1 MNREVSLQRLDN
13 AQVSPTHSGLMN
25 YDFTFSLKGHVA
37 LVTGSSRGLGKA
49 IAMAFGKRGAKVA
62 FNFKNDETSAQATFD
77 EFTRAGGEGMIVRAD
92 ASDAGEISRMVTEVK
107 AKLGPIDILVPNA
120 TPAQPLKPLEEY
132 DWAFYQQM
140 LDFFIKSP
148 FLLAQAIVPGMKEKR
163 WGRIINIGSEVF
175 QKSVPNFA
183 PYVSAKGGQLGQT
196 RSLASELAPFGIT
209 ANIIAPGWIPTE
221 RHLNDPQEEKDRYL
235 KTIPM
240 GRWGVPDDVAA
251 AAVYFASQ
259 EASFISG
266 QTLCVNGGSSPW

>member
-1 MNREVSLQRLDN
+1 MK
-13 AQVSPTHSGLMN
+13 H
-25 YDFTFSLKGHVA
+25 DFTFSLKGHVA

-49 IAMAFGKRGAKVA
+49 VAMAFGKQGAKVA
-62 FNFKNDETSAQATFD
+62 FNYRNDEASAQATLA
-77 EFTRAGGEGMIVRAD
+77 EYRAAGGEGMLVRAD
-92 ASDAGEISRMVTEVK
+92 ASDPAEIARMVAEVK
-107 AKLGPIDILVPNA
+107 AELGPIDILVPNA

-132 DWAFYQQM
+132 DWAFFQQM
-140 LDFFIKSP
+140 LDFFVKSP
-148 FLLAQAIVPGMKEKR
+148 FLLAQAVVPGMKER
-163 WGRIINIGSEVF
+163 GWGRIINIGSEVF
-175 QKSVPNFA
+175 QKSVPKFV

-221 RHLNDPQEEKDRYL
+221 RHATDPQEEKDAYF

-251 AAVYFASQ
+251 AAVFFASN